1 LNGNLLEEVYMS
13 WSQDE
18 KKNLPPIYGC
28 QLIYD
33 KATLEQIK
41 DTNVPN
47 DAYLVT
53 YIVDGEVCVDVCR
66 GRKVKIFDLYYD
78 KFGTGSMVSIDF
90 GYGKVNPKLWGYTP
104 SKKDKKK

>member
-1 LNGNLLEEVYMS
+1 MS

-18 KKNLPPIYGC
+18 KKNLPPNYGC

-33 KATLEQIK
+33 KASPEQVR

-53 YIVDGEVCVDVCR
+53 YIVDGEVYVDVCR
-66 GRKVKIFDLYYD
+66 GKRVKIFDLYYD
-78 KFGTGSMVSIDF
+78 KFGPGSVMNIDF
-90 GYGKVNPKLWGYTP
+90 GYGKVNPKRWGYTP
-104 SKKDKKK
+104 SKKDKRK